1 METKKQYKT
10 ALYCRLSRDDGDKAE
25 SDSIVVQKHMLEDYC
40 ALNSEFTI
48 ISFYADDGYTGT
60 NFNRPD
66 FQRMLADIEKG
77 DVDCV
82 IVKDLSR
89 FGRDYIDI
97 GYYLERYFPAK
108 GVRFIAIN
116 DQVDSLK
123 GPYDMMLPLK
133 NVFNAQ
139 YAKDTSDKV
148 RKSFRTKMQRGE
160 FVSAFAPYGYAKD
173 PENRNHFVI
182 DPEAAETV
190 HHIFEQ
196 KTKGTTDRDIARMLN
211 ADGVLSPIA
220 YKQSKGIKLSVNQR
234 YRGTCYWSDSAVHRI
249 LQNEMYLGR
258 MVSNRYPS
266 DVMHGKHRLAPRSE
280 WIVVEGTHE
289 PIISP
294 ELWAA
299 AHEAARKGKEEKA
312 KQIEAKQEK
321 TGLFSGLLRCGNCG
335 CALVK
340 KGGDSRNYYCSA
352 YKAYGAIACSK
363 HAIREDELAEVVLS
377 DLNQLISQVKN
388 LSELAEKQY
397 AKRSATQ
404 AANMRR
410 TDAVRAKIQRQ
421 KQRLYEDYRAGSV
434 SREEFIRRKAEYDAQ
449 EHALAE
455 SEREPEESG
464 QRNTP
469 AKQSWVEKLLRMK
482 KLETL
487 DRMILEETI
496 REIRVFDDGHIEI
509 CYLFSDELSGL
520 LGNETKSGK
529 VT

>member
-1 METKKQYKT
+1 METKKRYRT
-10 ALYCRLSRDDGDKAE
+10 ALYCRISREDGDKSE
-25 SDSIVVQKHMLEDYC
+25 SDSIVVQRHMLEDYC
-40 ALNSEFTI
+40 ARNPELAAASCYT
-48 ISFYADDGYTGT
+48 DDGFTGT

-66 FQRMLADIEKG
+66 FQRMLADIEDG
-77 DVDCV
+77 RIDCV

-148 RKSFRTKMQRGE
+148 RRSFRTKMLRGE

-173 PENRNHFVI
+173 TENKNHFII
-182 DPEAAETV
+182 DTEAAEIV
-190 HHIFEQ
+190 RRIFEQ
-196 KTKGTTDRDIARMLN
+196 KAQGTTDRDIARMLN
-211 ADGVLSPIA
+211 ADGILSPIA

-266 DVMHGKHRLAPRSE
+266 DVMHGKHRSAPRSE
-280 WIVVEGTHE
+280 WIIVEGMHE
-289 PIISP
+289 RIISV
-294 ELWAA
+294 ELWNA
-299 AHEAARKGKEEKA
+299 AHVIGGKGKKERS
-312 KQIEAKQEK
+312 KQEK
-321 TGLFSGLLRCGNCG
+321 TGLFSGFLRCGDCG
-335 CALVK
+335 RALVR
-340 KGGDSRNYYCSA
+340 KGGDNRNYYCSA
-352 YKAYGAIACSK
+352 YKEYGAIACSK

-388 LSELAEKQY
+388 LGELAEKQY

-404 AANMRR
+404 AVDVRR
-410 TDAVRAKIQRQ
+410 TDAVRAKLQRQ
-421 KQRLYEDYRAGSV
+421 KQRLYEDYRAGAV
-434 SREEFIRRKAEYDAQ
+434 SREEYVRRKADYDTQ

-455 SEREPEESG
+455 NEKKPEEAG
-464 QRNTP
+464 TRATP
-469 AKQSWVEKLLRMK
+469 TKQSWVEKLLRMK
-482 KLETL
+482 KLESL
-487 DRMILEETI
+487 DRMILQETV

-509 CYLFSDELSGL
+509 CYLFSRL
-520 LGNETKSGK
+520 
-529 VT
+529 

>member
-1 METKKQYKT
+1 MDQKNRTYRT
-10 ALYCRLSRDDGDKAE
+10 ALYCRISREDGDKAE

-40 ALNSEFTI
+40 ALKPEFTI

-77 DVDCV
+77 DIDCV

-97 GYYLERYFPAK
+97 GFYLERYFPAK
-108 GVRFIAIN
+108 GVRFIAVN
-116 DQVDSLK
+116 DNVDSLK

-139 YAKDTSDKV
+139 YAKDTSEKV

-173 PENRNHFVI
+173 PENKNRFVV
-182 DPEAAETV
+182 DPEAADTV
-190 HHIFEQ
+190 RRIFEQ
-196 KTKGTTDRDIARMLN
+196 KAQGTTNRDIARTLN

-220 YKQSKGIKLSVNQR
+220 YKRSKGIKLSINQR

-266 DVMHGKHRLAPRSE
+266 DVMHGKHRSAPRSE
-280 WIVVEGTHE
+280 WIIVEGMHE
-289 PIISP
+289 PIISVD
-294 ELWAA
+294 LWNAV
-299 AHEAARKGKEEKA
+299 HEIAGKEKKERP
-312 KQIEAKQEK
+312 KQEK
-321 TGLFSGLLRCGNCG
+321 TGLFSGFLRCGDCG
-335 CALVK
+335 RALVR
-340 KGGDSRNYYCSA
+340 KGGDNRNYYCSA
-352 YKAYGAIACSK
+352 YKEYGAIACSK

-377 DLNQLISQVKN
+377 DLNRLISQVKN
-388 LSELAEKQY
+388 LSELAEQQY
-397 AKRSATQ
+397 AKQSVAQ
-404 AANMRR
+404 AVNVRR

-434 SREEFIRRKAEYDAQ
+434 SREEYIRRKADYDSQ

-455 SEREPEESG
+455 DVSETEVSRP
-464 QRNTP
+464 QNTT
-469 AKQSWVEKLLRMK
+469 AKQSWVEKLLRTK
-482 KLETL
+482 KLESL
-487 DRMILEETI
+487 DRVILQETV
-496 REIRVFDDGHIEI
+496 REIRVFDDDHIEI
-509 CYLFSDELSGL
+509 CYLFSDEIDRLFDK
-520 LGNETKSGK
+520 NEKP
-529 VT
+529 

>member
-1 METKKQYKT
+1 METKRRYRT
-10 ALYCRLSRDDGDKAE
+10 ALYCRLSRDDGDKSE
-25 SDSIVVQKHMLEDYC
+25 SDSIVVQRHMLEDYC
-40 ALNSEFTI
+40 ARNPELAAASCYT
-48 ISFYADDGYTGT
+48 DDGFTGT

-66 FQRMLADIEKG
+66 FRRMLADIEDGKI
-77 DVDCV
+77 DCV

-116 DQVDSLK
+116 DQVDSLQ

-173 PENRNHFVI
+173 TENRNHFVI

-190 HHIFEQ
+190 RRIFEQ
-196 KTKGTTDRDIARMLN
+196 KAQGTTDRDIARMLN

-220 YKQSKGIKLSVNQR
+220 YKRSKGIKLSVNQR

-266 DVMHGKHRLAPRSE
+266 DVMHGKHRSAPRSE
-280 WIVVEGTHE
+280 WIIVEGMHE
-289 PIISP
+289 PIISAD
-294 ELWAA
+294 LWNA
-299 AHEAARKGKEEKA
+299 AHEIAGKGKKERP
-312 KQIEAKQEK
+312 KQEK
-321 TGLFSGLLRCGNCG
+321 TGLFSGILRCGDCG
-335 CALVK
+335 RALTK
-340 KGGDSRNYYCSA
+340 KGGDNRNYYCSA
-352 YKAYGAIACSK
+352 YKEYGAIACSK

-388 LSELAEKQY
+388 LGEHSEKQY
-397 AKRSATQ
+397 AKRSAAQ
-404 AANMRR
+404 AVDIRR

-421 KQRLYEDYRAGSV
+421 KQRLYEDYRAGAV
-434 SREEFIRRKAEYDAQ
+434 SREEYVRRKADYDTQ

-455 SEREPEESG
+455 NEKGPEEAG
-464 QRNTP
+464 ARNAAT
-469 AKQSWVEKLLRMK
+469 KQSWVEKLLRMK
-482 KLETL
+482 KLESL
-487 DRMILEETI
+487 DRMILQETV

-509 CYLFSDELSGL
+509 CYLFSRL
-520 LGNETKSGK
+520 
-529 VT
+529 

>member
-1 METKKQYKT
+1 METKKIYKT
-10 ALYCRLSRDDGDKAE
+10 ALYCRISRDDGDKSE
-25 SDSIVVQKHMLEDYC
+25 SDSIVVQRHMLEDYC
-40 ALNSEFTI
+40 ARNPELAVASCYT
-48 ISFYADDGYTGT
+48 DDGFTGT
-60 NFNRPD
+60 NFNRPG
-66 FQRMLADIEKG
+66 FRRMLADIEDGKI
-77 DVDCV
+77 DCV

-108 GVRFIAIN
+108 SVRFIAIN
-116 DQVDSLK
+116 DQVDSLR

-173 PENRNHFVI
+173 ENNKNHFVI

-190 HHIFEQ
+190 RRIFEQ
-196 KTKGTTDRDIARMLN
+196 KAQGTTDREIARMLN

-220 YKQSKGIKLSVNQR
+220 YKRSKGIKLSVNQR
-234 YRGTCYWSDSAVHRI
+234 YQGTCYWSDSAVRRV

-289 PIISP
+289 PIVSA
-294 ELWAA
+294 ELWDA
-299 AHEAARKGKEEKA
+299 AHEAARKGKEEKV
-312 KQIEAKQEK
+312 KQVKAKQEK
-321 TGLFSGLLRCGNCG
+321 TGLFSGFLRCGDCG

-388 LSELAEKQY
+388 LSELAEQQY
-397 AKRSATQ
+397 ARRSLTQ
-404 AANMRR
+404 TADVRR
-410 TDAVRAKIQRQ
+410 TDAVRAKLQRQ

-434 SREEFIRRKAEYDAQ
+434 SREEYIRRKADYDSQ

-455 SEREPEESG
+455 DVSETEVSRP
-464 QRNTP
+464 QNTT

-482 KLETL
+482 KLESL
-487 DRMILEETI
+487 DRVILQETV
-496 REIRVFDDGHIEI
+496 REIRVFDDDHIEI
-509 CYLFSDELSGL
+509 CYFFSDELDRL
-520 LGNETKSGK
+520 FDKNEKP
-529 VT
+529 